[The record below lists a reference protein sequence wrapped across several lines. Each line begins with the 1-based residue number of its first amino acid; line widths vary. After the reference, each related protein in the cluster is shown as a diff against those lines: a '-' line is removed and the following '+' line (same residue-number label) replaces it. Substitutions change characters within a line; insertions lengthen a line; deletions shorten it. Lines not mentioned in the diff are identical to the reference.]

1 MPEIVDFSLGR
12 GEEMNLRTV
21 ELMREIVRNR
31 RHHAGLRELAL
42 SVLREAKVPSQDYLR
57 EAIALGTFVQNAVT
71 YRKDTAGVEQL
82 YDPVMMVQRMERGAS
97 EGDCDDH
104 SLLLATLLVA
114 IGHTPY
120 FRIVR
125 YRAGSPSYNHIYV
138 VDYVTVRNKEGKP
151 VRFRLP
157 LDTIFK
163 LPKIMGYEVRHD
175 EGREIPAV

>member
-12 GEEMNLRTV
+12 GEDMNLRTV
-21 ELMREIVRNR
+21 ELMREIVKLR
-31 RHHAGLRELAL
+31 RHHPGLRELAL
-42 SVLREAKVPSQDYLR
+42 TVLRQAGVPSQDYLR

-82 YDPVMMVQRMERGAS
+82 YDPVMMVQRMDRGAA

-104 SLLLATLLVA
+104 ALLLATLLVA
-114 IGHTPY
+114 IGHTPF

-125 YRAGSPSYNHIYV
+125 YNKGSPSYNHIYV
-138 VDYVTVRNKEGKP
+138 VDYVAVKDKTGKAR
-151 VRFRLP
+151 RFRIP